1 MTEETSQY
9 LTQPEGDRPQFR
21 GVSHHYAFFIALGAC
36 ATLLLAAAPGLPLLA
51 ISIYSAALCG
61 LLGVSALYHRVRWT
75 PRKRVW
81 VRRLDH
87 AMIFTL
93 IAGTY
98 TPFSLIALDD
108 PIGRLTLVLIW
119 LAALIGT
126 AAKLWWIHAP
136 DWLAAAIYV
145 AAGCLIAPAL
155 PALTQALGPLPVALF
170 VLGGT
175 IYLVGALVFSLQW
188 PDPDPSVFGYHEIFH
203 LCVIAAATM
212 HFVVIAYWLVL

>member
-1 MTEETSQY
+1 M
-9 LTQPEGDRPQFR
+9 TQPEGDRPQLR
-21 GVSHHYAFFIALGAC
+21 GVFHHYAFFVAVGAC
-36 ATLLLAAAPGLPLLA
+36 ATLLLAAPPGLPLLA
-51 ISIYSAALCG
+51 TAIYSAALCG

-81 VRRLDH
+81 IRRLDH

-108 PIGRLTLVLIW
+108 PIGRLTLTLIW
-119 LAALIGT
+119 VAALLGT

-136 DWLAAAIYV
+136 DWLAAVIYV
-145 AAGCLIAPAL
+145 AVGCLIAPAL
-155 PALTQALGPLPVALF
+155 PALREALGPLPTTLF
-170 VLGGT
+170 VLGGCVYV
-175 IYLVGALVFSLQW
+175 IGALVFSLRW
-188 PDPDPSVFGYHEIFH
+188 PDPDPNVFGYHEIFH
-203 LCVIAAATM
+203 ACVTAAATL